1 MDQNRK
7 RMLFYFEWL
16 ESFEDLT
23 DEEAGQ
29 LTLAVVRYAQNGFIT
44 EFSDRTLRMVFK
56 MICKQIDRDNEAYA
70 KKCEVNRENAKKGG
84 APKGNTNAA
93 KTETTETT
101 ETTERLKK
109 QPKQPDEDEDEDK
122 DKDKDSLSERD
133 ARAREEREAGGRE
146 AVCEYFKEQGFARDP
161 IEFIDYNL
169 GLGHTFD
176 DPVKWKAWARSWEKK
191 KPSDTVG
198 GIDPRLEAKYG

>member
-23 DEEAGQ
+23 GEEAGQ

-93 KTETTETT
+93 KTETTETS
-101 ETTERLKK
+101 ERLKK

-133 ARAREEREAGGRE
+133 ARAREEREA
-146 AVCEYFKEQGFARDP
+146 VVEYFREKGFTRDP
-161 IEFIDYNL
+161 NEFIDYNL

-176 DPVKWKAWARSWEKK
+176 NPSQWQAWARTFESK
-191 KPSDTVG
+191 KPPD
-198 GIDPRLEAKYG
+198 GIDPALIAKYGG